1 MKSTSLAAIGIA
13 FAAAFGPLAVQAQ
26 TVKVAFIDPMSG
38 PLAAT
43 TQNQR
48 RNIDETLAYLRKR
61 DKWPDDFKFEVVP
74 FDNKNEPQTSL
85 IQLNKAV
92 NEGYRFIL
100 QGLSSSVSH
109 AMIEGV
115 NKYNE
120 RNPGKEILLL
130 NPTSTD
136 TELTNEKCSFW
147 HFRFEP
153 NTDMKAEA
161 TTSQIVQNMPEVKK
175 IYLINANYAMGQA
188 TSKALKE
195 LLKRKKPSLEIVGDD
210 LVPFNQVKDYS
221 PYVAKIKASGADL
234 VVTSL
239 FGPDI
244 IGILKAAR
252 DAGIK
257 TKMFTYYAHNRGVA
271 GSLGDAFVG
280 QVYNTTLW
288 NPNNPPDFKGSEL
301 LTAFRK
307 KYPGDDIN
315 VPNIPNVFAMVAAA
329 VLKAKSTE
337 PVKVAY
343 AMEGMKMNGLADEI
357 EMRKSDHQLQQPLYV
372 TTYVKVDG
380 KDKDLKFDTDG
391 SGYGWK
397 TIKRLDAFVASQPT
411 SCQMKRP

>member
-1 MKSTSLAAIGIA
+1 MKVIPLAAIA
-13 FAAAFGPLAVQAQ
+13 LAASLGFVAAHAQ

-38 PLAAT
+38 PFAAT

-48 RNIDETLAYLRKR
+48 RNIDETLAYLARR
-61 DKWPDDFKFEVVP
+61 DKWPADLKFEVVP

-85 IQLNKAV
+85 IQLNKAI
-92 NEGYRFIL
+92 NEGYRFVL

-109 AMIEGV
+109 AMIEAI
-115 NKYNE
+115 NKHNE
-120 RNPGKEILLL
+120 RNPGKEVLLL

-161 TTSQIVQNMPEVKK
+161 TTSQIVQGMPEVTK

-188 TSKALKE
+188 TSKALKD
-195 LLKRKKPSLEIVGDD
+195 LFKRKKPSLEIVGDD
-210 LVPFNQVKDYS
+210 LIPFAQVKDFS

-244 IGILKAAR
+244 IGIAKAAR
-252 DAGIK
+252 DAGAK
-257 TKMFTYYAHNRGVA
+257 TKVFTYYAHNRGVA
-271 GSLGDAFVG
+271 GALGEPFVG
-280 QVYNTTLW
+280 QINNTTLW

-329 VLKAKSTE
+329 VQKAKSTD

-343 AMEGMKMNGLADEI
+343 ALEGLKIVGLADEI
-357 EMRKSDHQLQQPLYV
+357 EMRKSDHQMQQPLYV

-380 KDKDLKFDTDG
+380 KDKDLRFDTDG

-397 TIKRLDAFVASQPT
+397 TIKRLDSFVASQPT